1 MSTRVVGLFFKSDRS
16 LCAGLAEKIMSAS
29 YAPFDVKF
37 VMGENRGT
45 DGGNDFITQWNDA
58 FVGMEFLVSLGG
70 DGTFLRASRAVREL
84 RIPLY
89 GINAGRLGF
98 LASGNPDS
106 AVQDISRI
114 LSGDFRLFPRV
125 PLRGTLLR
133 EDGKEDELYALNEI
147 AITKGPL
154 SQPVDLRVFANG
166 ESLYRF
172 LADGIIVS
180 TPTGSTA
187 YSLSAGGPVVH
198 PEVKCLLVVPICPHS
213 LYPRPVIVGED
224 ETITIEPVGEGGDMI
239 VSGDGHL
246 QLSLK
251 IKDRVRLQLDTENRV
266 NVIKIDDSSYYDVLR
281 SKLGWGGNHISSKC

>member
-1 MSTRVVGLFFKSDRS
+1 M
-16 LCAGLAEKIMSAS
+16 
-29 YAPFDVKF
+29 
-37 VMGENRGT
+37 
-45 DGGNDFITQWNDA
+45 
-58 FVGMEFLVSLGG
+58 
-70 DGTFLRASRAVREL
+70 
-84 RIPLY
+84 
-89 GINAGRLGF
+89 
-98 LASGNPDS
+98 
-106 AVQDISRI
+106 
-114 LSGDFRLFPRV
+114 
-125 PLRGTLLR
+125 
-133 EDGKEDELYALNEI
+133 
-147 AITKGPL
+147 
-154 SQPVDLRVFANG
+154 QPVDLRVFANG

-266 NVIKIDDSSYYDVLR
+266 NVIKISLQ
-281 SKLGWGGNHISSKC
+281 